1 MMIRLPRVLSFPIR
15 GGTWQKGHGMMKRKR
30 RFHVV
35 VLREDGKQYHNRVV
49 EWLQIRRGLALAG
62 TIVGGLTLG
71 TFAFFILA
79 ASHGHL
85 VARNIELKHQE
96 NQLKKQFAELGKR
109 LDEARNRLSQ
119 SEQQLASIE
128 ELAKEQNLKVKP
140 MPGLGGPES
149 DAPVVQAPPKGAP
162 SDPRIRAIESGIRDL
177 KSQADFVYHETQD
190 VGRVLRP
197 HLDQLAHTPS
207 IWPVKGFISSGFG
220 ARQDPLD
227 GEPEIHEGI
236 DIAAPYGSPVEA
248 PAEGLVIAAG
258 WMNGYGNC
266 IEISHGNGLVTR
278 YGHLSKILVKPGQT
292 VKRWQK
298 IGLVGSTGHS
308 TGPHLHY
315 EIRRNDRPINPKRF
329 LLY

>member
-1 MMIRLPRVLSFPIR
+1 
-15 GGTWQKGHGMMKRKR
+15 MMKRKR

-49 EWLQIRRGLALAG
+49 EWLQIQRGLVLAG
-62 TIVGGLTLG
+62 TVVGGLTLG
-71 TFAFFILA
+71 TFAFFVLA

-85 VARNIELKHQE
+85 VARNIELRHQE
-96 NQLKKQFAELGKR
+96 KQLKKQFVDLGKR

-119 SEQQLASIE
+119 SEQQLASME
-128 ELAKEQNLKVKP
+128 ELAREQNLKIKP
-140 MPGLGGPES
+140 TPGMGGPEP
-149 DAPVVQAPPKGAP
+149 DTLAPQAPPKASL
-162 SDPRIRAIESGIRDL
+162 SDPRIQAIESGIRDL
-177 KSQADFVYHETQD
+177 NSQADFVYHETQD
-190 VGRVLRP
+190 VGRVLKP
-197 HLDQLAHTPS
+197 HLNQMAHTPS

-220 ARQDPLD
+220 DRQDPLD
-227 GEPEIHEGI
+227 GEPELHPGI

-248 PAEGLVIAAG
+248 PAEGLVISAG
-258 WMNGYGNC
+258 WQNGYGNC
-266 IEISHGNGLVTR
+266 IEVSHGNGLVSV

-315 EIRRNDRPINPKRF
+315 EIRRNDRPINPKPF